1 MTADAAAIP
10 DAETIVADVT
20 VDVTMDADVTM
31 AGVLP
36 CLAAEEAAAP
46 AFSGLSVSCAAP
58 AFSGLS
64 VSCAAAEIIMDAD
77 AITMA
82 AVTTAAGLS
91 SCFCSAAE
99 TTDVV
104 ATIAADLSGKK
115 RQRLSPLPFLLPF
128 LCFLL
133 FLSFFLQT
141 SQIYFI
147 KSISINYQFLLLF
160 RFHKTLQKN
169 SSIYNMAAAGFP
181 SYFHL

>member
-10 DAETIVADVT
+10 DAETIVADVM

-31 AGVLP
+31 DGVLP
-36 CLAAEEAAAP
+36 CLAAEEAA
-46 AFSGLSVSCAAP
+46 VP

-64 VSCAAAEIIMDAD
+64 VSCAAAEIIMDAV
-77 AITMA
+77 AITMD

-104 ATIAADLSGKK
+104 ATIAANFSGKK
-115 RQRLSPLPFLLPF
+115 GQRLSPLPFLLPF

-169 SSIYNMAAAGFP
+169 SSIYNMAAAGFS

>member
-1 MTADAAAIP
+1 MTAGVIPDVAITADVITTAADAAITVA
-10 DAETIVADVT
+10 VAD
-20 VDVTMDADVTM
+20 
-31 AGVLP
+31 GELP
-36 CLAAEEAAAP
+36 CLAAEETAAP
-46 AFSGLSVSCAAP
+46 AFSGLSV
-58 AFSGLS
+58 F
-64 VSCAAAEIIMDAD
+64 CAAAEIIMDAD

-104 ATIAADLSGKK
+104 ATIAADLLK
-115 RQRLSPLPFLLPF
+115 RQRLFPLPFLLPF

-160 RFHKTLQKN
+160 RFHKALSKKFFY
-169 SSIYNMAAAGFP
+169 I
-181 SYFHL
+181 

>member
-46 AFSGLSVSCAAP
+46 AFSGLSVSCAA
-58 AFSGLS
+58 
-64 VSCAAAEIIMDAD
+64 AEIIMDAD

-104 ATIAADLSGKK
+104 ATIAGIKLSIQLTKS
-115 RQRLSPLPFLLPF
+115 RYIIMFQDFLL
-128 LCFLL
+128 LL
-133 FLSFFLQT
+133 LNLFQT
-141 SQIYFI
+141 FQIYFI

>member
-46 AFSGLSVSCAAP
+46 AFSGLSVSCAA
-58 AFSGLS
+58 
-64 VSCAAAEIIMDAD
+64 AEIIMDAV
-77 AITMA
+77 AITMD

-104 ATIAADLSGKK
+104 ATIAANFSGKK
-115 RQRLSPLPFLLPF
+115 GQRLSPLPFLLPF

-169 SSIYNMAAAGFP
+169 SSIYNMTSAGFS

>member
-46 AFSGLSVSCAAP
+46 AFSGLSVSCAA
-58 AFSGLS
+58 
-64 VSCAAAEIIMDAD
+64 AEIIMDAD

-104 ATIAADLSGKK
+104 ATIAADLLK
-115 RQRLSPLPFLLPF
+115 RQRLFPLPFLLPF

>member
-46 AFSGLSVSCAAP
+46 AFSGLSVSCAA
-58 AFSGLS
+58 
-64 VSCAAAEIIMDAD
+64 AEIIMDAV
-77 AITMA
+77 AITMD

-104 ATIAADLSGKK
+104 ATIAANFSGSRKG
-115 RQRLSPLPFLLPF
+115 RDYLL
-128 LCFLL
+128 CL
-133 FLSFFLQT
+133 FCCRFFASSCFFLFF
-141 SQIYFI
+141 SRHLR
-147 KSISINYQFLLLF
+147 SIS
-160 RFHKTLQKN
+160 
-169 SSIYNMAAAGFP
+169 
-181 SYFHL
+181 

>member
-10 DAETIVADVT
+10 DAETIVADVM
-20 VDVTMDADVTM
+20 VDVTM

-46 AFSGLSVSCAAP
+46 AFSGLSVSCAA
-58 AFSGLS
+58 
-64 VSCAAAEIIMDAD
+64 AEIIMDAV
-77 AITMA
+77 AITMD

-104 ATIAADLSGKK
+104 ATIAANFSGKK
-115 RQRLSPLPFLLPF
+115 GQRLSPLPFLLPF

>member
-1 MTADAAAIP
+1 MNNTHFFESYNYQIP
-10 DAETIVADVT
+10 LKPYKYWIS
-20 VDVTMDADVTM
+20 
-31 AGVLP
+31 L
-36 CLAAEEAAAP
+36 
-46 AFSGLSVSCAAP
+46 LSQSFYV
-58 AFSGLS
+58 
-64 VSCAAAEIIMDAD
+64 VAAEIIMDAD

>member
-10 DAETIVADVT
+10 DAETIVADVM
-20 VDVTMDADVTM
+20 VDVTM

-36 CLAAEEAAAP
+36 CLAAEEAA
-46 AFSGLSVSCAAP
+46 VP

-64 VSCAAAEIIMDAD
+64 VSCAAAEIIMDAV
-77 AITMA
+77 AITMD

-104 ATIAADLSGKK
+104 ATIAANFSGKK
-115 RQRLSPLPFLLPF
+115 GQRLSPLPFLLPF

>member
-10 DAETIVADVT
+10 DAETIVADVM

-36 CLAAEEAAAP
+36 CLAAEEAAVP
-46 AFSGLSVSCAAP
+46 AFSGLSV
-58 AFSGLS
+58 F
-64 VSCAAAEIIMDAD
+64 CAAAEIIMDAV
-77 AITMA
+77 AITMD

-91 SCFCSAAE
+91 SCFC
-99 TTDVV
+99 
-104 ATIAADLSGKK
+104 
-115 RQRLSPLPFLLPF
+115 
-128 LCFLL
+128 
-133 FLSFFLQT
+133 
-141 SQIYFI
+141 YFI

>member
-36 CLAAEEAAAP
+36 CLAAEEA
-46 AFSGLSVSCAAP
+46 AAP

-133 FLSFFLQT
+133 FLSFFLPD
-141 SQIYFI
+141 
-147 KSISINYQFLLLF
+147 ISDL
-160 RFHKTLQKN
+160 FHKKHFHQLPSFCFFSDSIITLLKK
-169 SSIYNMAAAGFP
+169 F
-181 SYFHL
+181 FHI

>member
-46 AFSGLSVSCAAP
+46 AFSGLSVSCAA
-58 AFSGLS
+58 
-64 VSCAAAEIIMDAD
+64 AEIIMDAD

-99 TTDVV
+99 TAITSLAAAMAV
-104 ATIAADLSGKK
+104 ATDAAADDRNRRGL
-115 RQRLSPLPFLLPF
+115 RPA
-128 LCFLL
+128 
-133 FLSFFLQT
+133 FFL
-141 SQIYFI
+141 IYHPKTRFW
-147 KSISINYQFLLLF
+147 SI
-160 RFHKTLQKN
+160 
-169 SSIYNMAAAGFP
+169 P
-181 SYFHL
+181 

>member
-46 AFSGLSVSCAAP
+46 AFSGLSVSCA
-58 AFSGLS
+58 
-64 VSCAAAEIIMDAD
+64 
-77 AITMA
+77 
-82 AVTTAAGLS
+82 
-91 SCFCSAAE
+91 AAE

>member
-1 MTADAAAIP
+1 MTVDADAIP

-20 VDVTMDADVTM
+20 VDADVTT

-36 CLAAEEAAAP
+36 CLAAEETAAP
-46 AFSGLSVSCAAP
+46 AFSGLSV
-58 AFSGLS
+58 F
-64 VSCAAAEIIMDAD
+64 CAAAEIIMDAD

-115 RQRLSPLPFLLPF
+115 GQRLSPLPFLLPF

-160 RFHKTLQKN
+160 RFHKALSKKFFY
-169 SSIYNMAAAGFP
+169 I
-181 SYFHL
+181 

>member
-20 VDVTMDADVTM
+20 VDVTM

-36 CLAAEEAAAP
+36 CLAAEEA
-46 AFSGLSVSCAAP
+46 AAP

-104 ATIAADLSGKK
+104 ATIAADLSSKK
-115 RQRLSPLPFLLPF
+115 GQRLSPLPFLLPF

-160 RFHKTLQKN
+160 RFHKALSKKFFY
-169 SSIYNMAAAGFP
+169 I
-181 SYFHL
+181 